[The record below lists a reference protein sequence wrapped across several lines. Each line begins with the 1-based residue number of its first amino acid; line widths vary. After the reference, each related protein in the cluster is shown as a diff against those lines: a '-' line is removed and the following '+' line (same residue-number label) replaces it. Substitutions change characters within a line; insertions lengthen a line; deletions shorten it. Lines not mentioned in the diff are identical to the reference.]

1 MRTILI
7 VIFMYSF
14 LGAYEYDKLL
24 LRAEAYTFPKIVIM
38 DKNYHQKLNDN
49 AVEIAILYEP
59 IDKLVA
65 TELMKMIKEKF
76 GTKISKDKLKIKLV
90 EFEKLDREYSAYI
103 ALKSKN
109 GVLEELSSISR
120 EQGRI
125 LFAYDYQ
132 DLKRGALVSLVIENY
147 TSLYMSKKEMKN
159 SKVDFNSAIFSIVR
173 LW

>member
-1 MRTILI
+1 MRILTLI
-7 VIFMYSF
+7 IFLCSF

-38 DKNYHQKLNDN
+38 DKNYRQKLNYN
-49 AVEIAILYEP
+49 TVEIAILYEP

-65 TELMKMIKEKF
+65 IELKSMIKNKF
-76 GTKISKDKLKIKLV
+76 GTKISASELVIKLV
-90 EFEKLDREYSAYI
+90 EFEKIDKIYSAYI
-103 ALKSKN
+103 ALKSKKST
-109 GVLEELSSISR
+109 LEEVSSMSR

-147 TSLYMSKKEMKN
+147 TSLYMSKKEIKN
-159 SKVDFNSAIFSIVR
+159 SKIDFNSAIFSIVR

>member
-1 MRTILI
+1 MRTVLI

-38 DKNYHQKLNDN
+38 DKNYRQKLNN
-49 AVEIAILYEP
+49 NSIEIAILFEP

-65 TELMKMIKEKF
+65 IELKKMIKDKF
-76 GTKISKDKLKIKLV
+76 GTKISTNKLEIQLV
-90 EFEKLDREYSAYI
+90 EFEKLDRKYSAYI

-109 GVLEELSSISR
+109 GILEKVSSKSK

-125 LFAYDYQ
+125 MFAYDYQ

-147 TSLYMSKKEMKN
+147 TSLYMNKIEIKTSRI
-159 SKVDFNSAIFSIVR
+159 DFNSAIFSIVR